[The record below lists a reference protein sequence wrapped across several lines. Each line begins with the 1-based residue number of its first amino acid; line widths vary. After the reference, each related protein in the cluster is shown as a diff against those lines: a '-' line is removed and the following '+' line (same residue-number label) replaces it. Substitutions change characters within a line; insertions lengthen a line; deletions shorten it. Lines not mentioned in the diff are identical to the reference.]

1 MSEKGRAESPEN
13 INNRLRAL
21 RTAKGLSQAEL
32 ADMSGIT
39 RQAVCAIEA
48 NRYLPTTA
56 VALRLAGALGCRVE
70 DLFSLIAAGDL
81 VEGELV
87 GDTPSHVSVQ
97 GQTRV
102 KVARVGSRFVVRP
115 VAALGEILT
124 FTVPA
129 DGLLIGS
136 AGGERRTAKP
146 GRQVKVRLLRDRR
159 AVEQEV
165 AVAGCDPA
173 IVLAGEYLRRHHHTA
188 TVVGWTMGSAAALE
202 ALKRGEV
209 HMAGLHIVDA
219 KSGESNLPYLRRHL
233 TGEDVTVVTFAIWEE
248 GMLVRN
254 GNPKGIRGIGDL
266 AREDVALMNREE
278 GAGARVLLDQ
288 KLAATGIDPAQ
299 VNGYRHVARSHV
311 EVARAVAEGRADVGI
326 GIRAAAR
333 YYGLDFIT
341 LQEARYDLVV
351 PKALLASHPSL
362 SVLLDTIVSRPFR
375 TEMEALGGY
384 DTRET
389 GTVRNLGGSRV
400 VNVSGGKE
408 GG

>member
-1 MSEKGRAESPEN
+1 
-13 INNRLRAL
+13 
-21 RTAKGLSQAEL
+21 
-32 ADMSGIT
+32 
-39 RQAVCAIEA
+39 
-48 NRYLPTTA
+48 
-56 VALRLAGALGCRVE
+56 
-70 DLFSLIAAGDL
+70 
-81 VEGELV
+81 
-87 GDTPSHVSVQ
+87 
-97 GQTRV
+97 
-102 KVARVGSRFVVRP
+102 
-115 VAALGEILT
+115 
-124 FTVPA
+124 
-129 DGLLIGS
+129 
-136 AGGERRTAKP
+136 
-146 GRQVKVRLLRDRR
+146 
-159 AVEQEV
+159 
-165 AVAGCDPA
+165 
-173 IVLAGEYLRRHHHTA
+173 
-188 TVVGWTMGSAAALE
+188 MGSAAALE

>member
-1 MSEKGRAESPEN
+1 MSQKGRAEPPDN
-13 INNRLRAL
+13 IDNRLRAL

-70 DLFSLIAAGDL
+70 DLFSLVATGDL
-81 VEGELV
+81 IEGELIA
-87 GDTPSHVSVQ
+87 GAPLNASTQ

-102 KVARVGSRFVVRP
+102 KVARVGSRFVIRP
-115 VAALGEILT
+115 VAALGEILN

-136 AGGERRTAKP
+136 AGSEGWTAKS
-146 GRQVKVRLLRDRR
+146 GSLVKVRLLRDRR

-173 IVLAGEYLRRHHHTA
+173 IALAGEYLRRHHHAA

-233 TGEDVTVVTFAIWEE
+233 RGEDVTVVTFAIWEE
-248 GMLVRN
+248 GLLVRS

-266 AREDVALMNREE
+266 ARKDVTLMNREE
-278 GAGARVLLDQ
+278 GAGARLLLDQ

-299 VNGYRHVARSHV
+299 VNGYRHVARSHF

-333 YYGLDFIT
+333 YYGLDFIP

-351 PKALLASHPSL
+351 PKAVLASHPNL

-389 GTVRNLGGSRV
+389 GTIRSLRESRV
-400 VNVSGGKE
+400 MNVEDRRE
-408 GG
+408 GN